1 MVKKDVKQLTL
12 AIIVIVCLFA
22 VFIGLGFLFNRY
34 KSSENKAYNL
44 GVKFSDNRNVYL
56 ENTLP
61 VTDKIGRELDG
72 VNSSTGIYGFKE
84 FSIEN
89 NYDKKVDYQ
98 IYLRVKNSCENMI
111 DEDFIKLYLTDTNN
125 NPLSGFENNKLPSYS
140 SISSLNDKPDG
151 KLLYTGSINKNS
163 ISKFRL
169 RVWVSDL
176 YSINRDK
183 ECFSFDIYVRSI

>member
-1 MVKKDVKQLTL
+1 MVKKDVRQLTL

-22 VFIGLGFLFNRY
+22 VFMGFGFLFNKY
-34 KSSENKAYNL
+34 KNTENKTYNL

-61 VTDKIGRELDG
+61 VTDKIGKELDG
-72 VNSSTGIYGFKE
+72 VSSTKSIQGFKE

-89 NYDKKVDYQ
+89 NYDKKINYQ
-98 IYLRVKNSCENMI
+98 IYLKVKNSCENMI
-111 DEDFIKLYLTDTNN
+111 DEDFIKLYLTDTSN
-125 NPLSGFENNKLPSYS
+125 NPLSGFENNKLPTYS
-140 SISSLNDKPDG
+140 SISSLNDKPDS

-176 YSINRDK
+176 YSVNRDK

>member
-12 AIIVIVCLFA
+12 AIIVIVCLFVA
-22 VFIGLGFLFNRY
+22 FIGLGFLFNRY
-34 KSSENKAYNL
+34 KSSENKVYNL
-44 GVKFSDNRNVYL
+44 GVKFLDNRNVYL

-72 VNSSTGIYGFKE
+72 VNSSTGIHGFKE

-98 IYLRVKNSCENMI
+98 IYLKVKNSCESMI

-140 SISSLNDKPDG
+140 SISSLNDKPG
-151 KLLYTGSINKNS
+151 SKLLYTGSINKNS

>member
-1 MVKKDVKQLTL
+1 MVKKDVRQLTL

-22 VFIGLGFLFNRY
+22 VFIGFGFLFNKY
-34 KSSENKAYNL
+34 KNTENKTYNL

-61 VTDKIGRELDG
+61 VTDKIGKELDG
-72 VNSSTGIYGFKE
+72 VSSTKSIQGFKE

-89 NYDKKVDYQ
+89 NYDKKINYQ
-98 IYLRVKNSCENMI
+98 IYLKVKNSCENMI
-111 DEDFIKLYLTDTNN
+111 DEDFIKLYLTDTSN
-125 NPLSGFENNKLPSYS
+125 NPLSGFENNKLPTYS
-140 SISSLNDKPDG
+140 SISSLNDKPDS

-176 YSINRDK
+176 YSVNRDK

>member
-12 AIIVIVCLFA
+12 AIIVIVCLFV

-98 IYLRVKNSCENMI
+98 IYLRVKNSCENII

>member
-12 AIIVIVCLFA
+12 AIIVIVCLFV
-22 VFIGLGFLFNRY
+22 VFIGSGFLFNRY
-34 KSSENKAYNL
+34 KSTENKAYNL

-98 IYLRVKNSCENMI
+98 IYLRVKNSCENII

>member
-1 MVKKDVKQLTL
+1 MVKKDVRQLTL

-22 VFIGLGFLFNRY
+22 VFMGFGFLFNKY
-34 KSSENKAYNL
+34 KNTENKTYNL

-61 VTDKIGRELDG
+61 ITDKIGKELD
-72 VNSSTGIYGFKE
+72 VVSSTKSIQGFKE

-89 NYDKKVDYQ
+89 NYDKKINYQ
-98 IYLRVKNSCENMI
+98 IYLKVKNSCENMI
-111 DEDFIKLYLTDTNN
+111 DEDFIKLYLTDTSN
-125 NPLSGFENNKLPSYS
+125 NPLNGFENNKLPTYS
-140 SISSLNDKPDG
+140 SISSLNDKPDS

-176 YSINRDK
+176 YSVNRDK

>member
-12 AIIVIVCLFA
+12 AIIVIVCLFV
-22 VFIGLGFLFNRY
+22 VFMGFGFLFDKY
-34 KSSENKAYNL
+34 KSNENKTYNL
-44 GVKFSDNRNVYL
+44 GIKFSDNRNVYL

-61 VTDKIGRELDG
+61 VTDKIGKELDG
-72 VNSSTGIYGFKE
+72 VSSSKSIQGFKE

-89 NYDKKVDYQ
+89 NYDKKIDYQ
-98 IYLRVKNSCENMI
+98 IYLKVKNSCENII
-111 DEDFIKLYLTDTNN
+111 DEDFIKLYLTDNSN
-125 NPLSGFENNKLPSYS
+125 NPLSGFENNKLPTYS
-140 SISSLNDKPDG
+140 SINSLNDKPDS

>member
-12 AIIVIVCLFA
+12 AIIVIVCLFV

-72 VNSSTGIYGFKE
+72 VKSSTGIYGFKE

>member
-12 AIIVIVCLFA
+12 AIIVIVCLFV

-72 VNSSTGIYGFKE
+72 VKSSTGIYGFKE

-98 IYLRVKNSCENMI
+98 IYLRLKNSCENII

-140 SISSLNDKPDG
+140 SISSLNDNPDS

-176 YSINRDK
+176 YSVNRDK

>member
-12 AIIVIVCLFA
+12 AIIVIVCLFV
-22 VFIGLGFLFNRY
+22 VFMGFGFLFDKY
-34 KSSENKAYNL
+34 KSSENKTYNL

-61 VTDKIGRELDG
+61 VTDKIGKELDG
-72 VNSSTGIYGFKE
+72 VSSSMSLQGFKE

-89 NYDKKVDYQ
+89 NYDKKIDYQ
-98 IYLRVKNSCENMI
+98 IYLKVKNSCENMI
-111 DEDFIKLYLTDTNN
+111 DEEYIKLYLTDTSN
-125 NPLSGFENNKLPSYS
+125 NPLSGFENNKLPTYS
-140 SISSLNDKPDG
+140 SISSLNDKPDS

-183 ECFSFDIYVRSI
+183 ECFSFDIYVKSI